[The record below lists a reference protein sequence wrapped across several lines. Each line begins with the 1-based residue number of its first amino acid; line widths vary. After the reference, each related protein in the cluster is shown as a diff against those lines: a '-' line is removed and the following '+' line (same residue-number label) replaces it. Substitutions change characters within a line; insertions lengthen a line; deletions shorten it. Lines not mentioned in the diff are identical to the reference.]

1 MINPHQLSTYLFREL
16 HRHPTVSFIHHS
28 VFAALLA
35 VYLWPQ
41 LPPLEFAV
49 WLILVFSGGVWQWLV
64 SRRYNQQIAVTVKP
78 QSLSQFTS
86 ASLAAGLSFG
96 LTALLLPQLSFDTR
110 LFVILML
117 SAVAA
122 SELLKLSA
130 YPSIYGAFL
139 AGLTI
144 PLMAMLVIVDDSPGW
159 EIIPAI
165 GLMIIVLYYSALQR
179 RRDLMDDLMSRFG
192 LESDASEDQLTH
204 IANRRRFDMTLEQT
218 WAQAMRSGIP
228 ISLIMLDI
236 DYFKQFNDTYGHQAG
251 DKCLIQ
257 VAKVLAES
265 ARRATDLVARYGGEE
280 FVVLLNQTTRDD
292 AYRLAEDMRQRV
304 EKLNIK
310 NEKTPLGHVTVSLGG
325 VTVFARDYD
334 EAANPLQLAD
344 KALYQSK
351 ADGRNQVSWHQLN
364 QPEEKAASLGGE
376 D

>member
-41 LPPLEFAV
+41 LPALEFSV
-49 WLILVFSGGVWQWLV
+49 WLALVFTGGIWQFLL
-64 SRRYNQQIAVTVKP
+64 SRSFNKQIAMTIKP
-78 QSLSQFTS
+78 QSLSRFTS
-86 ASLAAGLSFG
+86 ASLAAGLGFG
-96 LTALLLPQLSFDTR
+96 LTALLLPQLSFETR

-130 YPSIYGAFL
+130 YPNIYAAFL

-144 PLMAMLVIVDDSPGW
+144 PLMLMLTLVDGNPGW

-165 GLMIIVLYYSALQR
+165 ALMVIVLYYSALQR

-192 LESDASEDQLTH
+192 LETDASEDKLTQ
-204 IANRRRFDMTLEQT
+204 IANRRRFDMILEQT
-218 WAQAMRSGIP
+218 WALSRRSGIP
-228 ISLIMLDI
+228 ISLIMVDI
-236 DYFKQFNDTYGHQAG
+236 DYFKQFNDKYGHQAG
-251 DKCLIQ
+251 DKCLTQ
-257 VAKVLAES
+257 VAKALSET

-292 AYRLAEDMRQRV
+292 AYRLAEQMREQV
-304 EKLNIK
+304 EKLKIK
-310 NEKTPLGHVTVSLGG
+310 NENTPGGYVSISLGG

-334 EAANPLQLAD
+334 EAANPLKLAD
-344 KALYQSK
+344 KALYRSK
-351 ADGRNQVSWHQLN
+351 ANGRNQVSWHQLDDDSD
-364 QPEEKAASLGGE
+364 EH